1 VTGVSGARLRVVA
14 AIALVLALL
23 GANALFAARERAGAG
38 EPMVSRDVAPARA
51 RLADTLSAVER
62 RCALAADEALRRT
75 ADVVDQSDLL
85 SALSDMPLPDGF
97 GVFLEDEGRRVIAWS
112 GSTIDDSAFAGMPRT
127 SDGTSLVETPAS
139 RRLAVRRVRGPKG
152 AASGAAVFAV
162 CHAPYSENFP
172 LRDRALT
179 PTSLEQAVAREFRVA
194 EDVRVLPP
202 EASEGEPIASA
213 FGGVLARLDVRPL
226 SAASWNADVDA
237 DAGARGTAI
246 LAALV
251 LLVAAALWR
260 ETSKSDERR
269 IGPPARAAIAVAARA
284 ALGLLPLSGDVD
296 LGVIT
301 DASRYAHPLPLDLA
315 GSPLSLLLTCA
326 AACLAAASLRRAARD
341 GPARRGPFWRTLAAA
356 GVAALACRAALAWL
370 VGDVVANSTVEFFSA
385 ESILPGAA
393 AATLLGAV
401 LAAGVAAVFLVE
413 AAWTL
418 VPPAERPTTPR
429 ALAATLFVAA
439 ALAPLAPG
447 APHGFGLAVA
457 AVAGFAAAL
466 APSLLDAGTVARAA
480 AAPLGVAIALFAP
493 LAGELHAATRKAA
506 ELEAGERVSRTVPEE
521 RLFVGDVLDRA
532 AREPRLLAALA
543 AGKLPRDLALSLWA
557 KSPLA
562 GRSGGSSLEVF
573 PLVGFGEHQG
583 FSADLPP
590 QSWLPDP
597 ALYPPPGEISQTPLP
612 GRGPGADGRWI
623 VGETMVVVDG
633 RNAATLLVVL
643 EIRPPAPMLPELRV
657 LGSSRAH
664 DAREPPR
671 LFATQYAADGSLVDT
686 DDPWRAAGAP
696 LDAELRRA
704 AVDERGSL
712 WKSAPRPDRELE
724 VFVRPDVEDGAVK
737 GVYAFSYNTGGA
749 RQLLFDGARAALC
762 GALASLAA
770 LLFTARSWAR
780 RARLRLAQRLVISY
794 VVVAALPLAVLGW
807 ANREIAQDRADESTR
822 RDLVEEMLLL
832 RSALRGPIET
842 DLVDPAT
849 TAAPFEL
856 RNIAYRIGRHA
867 NVFLGPRLVAAS
879 DQGLFDTELLPTR
892 LPGAVYRDV
901 VLFEQPFWKTEVSV
915 GGYQFD
921 VGYAPWRRASDGKV
935 IGAVSVPLLNRRKL
949 RDREL
954 ASSMTAL
961 LGIYLAS
968 LVAAVAVGTWLA
980 GRLTKPLSDLTDA
993 AKRVARG
1000 DVEHPVPGAGPDELG
1015 EVVVAFNQMQRDLG
1029 ESRAR
1034 LVKAE
1039 KESAWRDMA
1048 RQVAHE
1054 VKNPL
1059 TPMRLA
1065 AEHMRRAWRDKV
1077 PHFDDVLERGVDLI
1091 VRQTESLQRI
1101 AGAFSDFA
1109 RFPSR
1114 RREPVD
1120 VPAIV
1125 DEVLDLW
1132 REAPGVA
1139 IRRDVRRPA
1148 PSISADPDE
1157 LRRAFGNL
1165 VKNAV
1170 EALEGRGGVVTAT
1183 LVRDGDAL
1191 VLMLADDGP
1200 GIPDEIL
1207 PRLFEPYLSTKTKG
1221 TGLGLAMVKR
1231 AVEELGG
1238 TIVIESRRGVG
1249 TTVTVRLPVAT
1260 ERHD

>member
-1 VTGVSGARLRVVA
+1 VTRRGARLRVVA

-23 GANALFAARERAGAG
+23 GANEVVAARERAGPD
-38 EPMVSRDVAPARA
+38 EPTVSRDVAPARS
-51 RLADTLSAVER
+51 RLADALTAIER
-62 RCALAADEALRRT
+62 RCAAAADEALRRT
-75 ADVVDQSDLL
+75 ADVVDQSELL
-85 SALSDMPLPDGF
+85 TVLSDMPLPDGV
-97 GVFLEDEGRRVIAWS
+97 GVFLEGADRRVLAWS
-112 GSTIDDSAFAGMPRT
+112 GSTIDDSAFAAMPRT
-127 SDGTSLVETPAS
+127 GDGTSLVETPAS
-139 RRLAVRRVRGPKG
+139 RRLAVRRVRASKG
-152 AASGAAVFAV
+152 ATAGAAVLAV

-179 PTSLEQAVAREFRVA
+179 PSSIEREVAREFRVA

-202 EASEGEPIASA
+202 DASEGEPLASA
-213 FGGVLARLDVRPL
+213 FGGVLARLDVRPV
-226 SAASWNADVDA
+226 SAASWDDAVDDA
-237 DAGARGTAI
+237 AGARRTAL

-251 LLVAAALWR
+251 LVVAVALGR
-260 ETSKSDERR
+260 ETSKSQARP
-269 IGPPARAAIAVAARA
+269 IGSLARAAIVLAARA

-296 LGVIT
+296 LGVFT
-301 DASRYAHPLPLDLA
+301 DASRYAHPLPLDVA
-315 GSPLSLLLTCA
+315 GSPLSLLLTCTA
-326 AACLAAASLRRAARD
+326 VCLAASCLRRAARD
-341 GPARRGPFWRTLAAA
+341 GPMRRGPFGRTLVAAV
-356 GVAALACRAALAWL
+356 VAALACRAAMAWL
-370 VGDVVANSTVEFFSA
+370 VGDVVENSTVEFFSA
-385 ESILPGAA
+385 ETILPGAA
-393 AATLLGAV
+393 AATLLAAV
-401 LAAGVAAVFLVE
+401 LAAGVAAAFVVE

-418 VPPAERPTTPR
+418 VPPAERPSTPR
-429 ALAATLFVAA
+429 ALAATLVVAA
-439 ALAPLAPG
+439 SLARPAGG
-447 APHGFGLAVA
+447 APHAVALAVA
-457 AVAGFAAAL
+457 ALAGTAAAL

-480 AAPLGVAIALFAP
+480 AAPLGVAVALFAP
-493 LAGELHAATRKAA
+493 LAGELHRATQQAA

-532 AREPRLLAALA
+532 AREPRLAAALA

-562 GRSGGSSLEVF
+562 GRSGGSSLDVF
-573 PLVGFGEHQG
+573 PNVGYGEHQG

-590 QSWLPDP
+590 ATWLPHVS
-597 ALYPPPGEISQTPLP
+597 LYPPPGEISQTPLP

-633 RNAATLLVVL
+633 HDAARLQVVL
-643 EIRPPAPMLPELRV
+643 ETRPPAPMLPELRV
-657 LGSSRAH
+657 LGSSRAP
-664 DAREPPR
+664 AGREPPR
-671 LFATQYAADGSLVDT
+671 LFTTRYATDGALVET

-696 LDAELRRA
+696 LDPDLRRA
-704 AVDERGSL
+704 AVDERRNL
-712 WKSAPRPDRELE
+712 WKSAPLPDRELQ
-724 VFVRPDVEDGAVK
+724 VFVRPDLENGEIK
-737 GVYAFSYNTGGA
+737 GVHAFSYNTGGA
-749 RQLLFDGARAALC
+749 RQLLLDGTRAALC
-762 GALASLAA
+762 GALVSLAA

-794 VVVAALPLAVLGW
+794 VVVAAIPLAVLGW
-807 ANREIAQDRADESTR
+807 ANREIAQERADDATR
-822 RDLVEEMLLL
+822 RDLIEEMLLL

-842 DLVDPAT
+842 DLADRAP

-856 RNIAYRIGRHA
+856 RNIAYGIGRHA

-901 VLFEQPFWKTEVSV
+901 VLFEQPFKETDASV
-915 GGYQFD
+915 GGYRFD
-921 VGYAPWRRASDGKV
+921 VGYAPWRSASDGKV

-949 RDREL
+949 RDSEL
-954 ASSMTAL
+954 ASAMTAL

-968 LVAAVAVGTWLA
+968 LVAAVGVGTWLA

-1015 EVVVAFNQMQRDLG
+1015 EVVAAFNQMQSDLG

-1114 RREPVD
+1114 RRESVD

-1132 REAPGVA
+1132 HDAPGVE
-1139 IRRDVRRPA
+1139 IRRTIERPT

-1157 LRRAFGNL
+1157 LRRVFGNL
-1165 VKNAV
+1165 LKNAV

-1183 LVRDGDAL
+1183 LVKDGGAL
-1191 VLMLADDGP
+1191 VLTLADDGP

-1221 TGLGLAMVKR
+1221 TGLGLAIVKR
-1231 AVEELGG
+1231 AVDDLGG
-1238 TIVIESRRGVG
+1238 SIAVESRRGVG
-1249 TTVTVRLPVAT
+1249 TIVTVRMPVAT
-1260 ERHD
+1260 QT